1 MAGYSKTNPS
11 PFVSSTQIQASH
23 FNTEFTAIDAAM
35 DASSGHTHNGSA
47 GGGGPIAFASLASKP
62 TTLAGYGITDGATDG
77 ENIALSIALG

>member
-11 PFVSSTQIQASH
+11 PFVSSTQIQAAH

-35 DASSGHTHNGSA
+35 DASSGHTHDNTA

-62 TTLAGYGITDGATDG
+62 TTISGYGITDAAD
-77 ENIALSIALG
+77 EAIPFAIALG